1 MKVLYIASIVSL
13 LTLSSIIVGCK
24 KETATSKTDLTSE
37 MLSDKIWYL
46 NFVQQGSVTNTYL
59 SSNTYYIKFLSNK
72 TTEDSDGLVGT
83 YSISETG
90 GKLQINVNAKTT
102 NSNNITYT
110 HAIETIG
117 DKKLVLSYTP
127 TGQTNKITLSYSS
140 K

>member
-1 MKVLYIASIVSL
+1 
-13 LTLSSIIVGCK
+13 
-24 KETATSKTDLTSE
+24 

-46 NFVQQGSVTNTYL
+46 NFKQQGSVTNSYL
-59 SSNTYYIKFLSNK
+59 GSNTYYIKFLSNK

-90 GKLQINVNAKTT
+90 GQLQINVNAKTT
-102 NSNNITYT
+102 NSNSITYT
-110 HAIETIG
+110 HKIETIG

>member
-1 MKVLYIASIVSL
+1 MKSIYIVSIVSL
-13 LTLSSIIVGCK
+13 LAFSSIIVGCQ
-24 KETATSKTDLTSE
+24 KETASSKTDLTSE
-37 MLSDKIWYL
+37 MLADKIWYL

-102 NSNNITYT
+102 NSNTITYT

>member
-1 MKVLYIASIVSL
+1 MKVIYIVSIVSL
-13 LTLSSIIVGCK
+13 FAFSSIIVGCQ
-24 KETATSKTDLTSE
+24 KETASSKTDLTSE
-37 MLSDKIWYL
+37 MLADKIWYL

-90 GKLQINVNAKTT
+90 GQLQINVNAKTM
-102 NSNNITYT
+102 NSNTITYT
-110 HAIETIG
+110 HKIETIG
-117 DKKLVLSYTP
+117 DNKLVLSYTP